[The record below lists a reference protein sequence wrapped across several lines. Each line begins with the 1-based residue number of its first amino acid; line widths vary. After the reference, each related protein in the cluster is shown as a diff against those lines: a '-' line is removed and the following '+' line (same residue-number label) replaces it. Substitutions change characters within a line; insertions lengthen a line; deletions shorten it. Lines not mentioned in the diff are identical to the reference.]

1 MTSIAYTA
9 SCRAV
14 SLGQRLARFGRHRPA
29 TVVWLLLYA
38 TVAVLAA
45 SPLTLLV
52 TTGLVAVLAL
62 RVRLAQLSDAQLS
75 ESRHL

>member
-14 SLGQRLARFGRHRPA
+14 SLGQRLAHFGRHRPA

-45 SPLTLLV
+45 SPLTLLA
-52 TTGLVAVLAL
+52 TAGLVAVLVL
-62 RVRLAQLSDAQLS
+62 RVWLAELS
-75 ESRHL
+75 ESRQLR

>member
-9 SCRAV
+9 CRAAG
-14 SLGQRLARFGRHRPA
+14 LGQRLARFGRRRPA

-45 SPLTLLV
+45 SPLTLLA
-52 TTGLVAVLAL
+52 TAGLVAVLAV
-62 RVRLAQLSDAQLS
+62 RVRLAALSD
-75 ESRHL
+75 SRRLR